1 MKRRNVLMAL
11 GALTTASG
19 AVATSA
25 AIAGTADVSS
35 SMTAIVEEN
44 LELKAGA
51 AFNDDGT
58 VRDAYQDQYVS
69 YPSHDSFFQDGSDP
83 LADISRDEVPVATVS
98 PRDTTVNDEVEMQV
112 ALSIENSTDTFLFE
126 DFLRITNNGGD
137 QKNVAIRYDR
147 DNTTY
152 GSNGQYGED
161 VVVGGSFS
169 NELSHHDVQH
179 IYEFITYDPANGG
192 DNLRLS
198 PNPTSSNG
206 GSADDNPTRSRI
218 VPPGDSIQV
227 DLQINLTEL
236 VVNTVGGSF
245 TLDPKENIRDAVDTG
260 GSFENSITT
269 VDLLDAI
276 TVENDMYS

>member
-1 MKRRNVLMAL
+1 MAL

-137 QKNVAIRYDR
+137 QKTSPSDTIVTIPHMAQTGSTARMWLSGGVSRMNFPT
-147 DNTTY
+147 TTY
-152 GSNGQYGED
+152 SIFISSEHMIRPTAAIYCCRRTRHQIMA
-161 VVVGGSFS
+161 VVRMITRLDP
-169 NELSHHDVQH
+169 ELSLLAIQSKS
-179 IYEFITYDPANGG
+179 TY
-192 DNLRLS
+192 
-198 PNPTSSNG
+198 
-206 GSADDNPTRSRI
+206 RSI
-218 VPPGDSIQV
+218 
-227 DLQINLTEL
+227 
-236 VVNTVGGSF
+236 
-245 TLDPKENIRDAVDTG
+245 
-260 GSFENSITT
+260 
-269 VDLLDAI
+269 
-276 TVENDMYS
+276 

>member
-1 MKRRNVLMAL
+1 MAL

-98 PRDTTVNDEVEMQV
+98 PRDTTVDDELEMQV

-137 QKNVAIRYDR
+137 KKNVAIRYDR

-152 GSNGQYGED
+152 DPNGQYGED

-179 IYEFITYDPANGG
+179 IYQFRTYDPSNGG
-192 DNLRLS
+192 DLLLS
-198 PNPTSSNG
+198 PNPTSNNG
-206 GSADDNPTRSRI
+206 GSEDDNPNRSRI
-218 VPPGDSIQV
+218 VHPGNSIQV

-236 VVNTVGGSF
+236 VVDTLVGSVSM
-245 TLDPKENIRDAVDTG
+245 DPKENIGDAVDTG

-276 TVENDMYS
+276 TVENHMYD